1 MMGQKEPRFTKPT
14 GIQSLIF
21 DKKKFTVKQAKKWAK
36 DRNFQFGKVDEK
48 PDTIRL
54 RQFDPKKCQKGT
66 FRTIDIT
73 NGVKAVICVKK

>member
-1 MMGQKEPRFTKPT
+1 MSQKEPRFTKPT
-14 GIQSLIF
+14 DIQSLIF